1 MLSYLHV
8 KNFAIIDE
16 LEVSFGE
23 GLNILTGETGAG
35 KSVILGSINLALG
48 AKASGALIRTG
59 AQMAFVELVFDVD
72 AEKAE
77 KLAALDVFPEDGQVV
92 ITRRIQENKSTSK
105 INGETVT
112 LSQIKAVASLLLD
125 IHGQHEH
132 QSLLSNKNHL
142 AILDKY
148 CGKEAEDLLLQVKEK
163 LKEYKEL
170 KAEKQDLLA
179 KQDARELDFLEY
191 EINEIEELDIK
202 EGEEEELAASLR
214 KMTSGRKIYD
224 ALENAK
230 LHTGSDEGAGD
241 ALGRAVRELSSV
253 SSIDKDLED
262 FYSKALEIEELLRD
276 LNYGIADYAESCIY
290 DEEEMAETENRLD
303 AIRNVFN
310 KHGGS
315 YESAMKFFEEAS
327 EKVGKLRDLDNY
339 LLSLDKKIDKADNEL
354 KDICGRLS
362 KVRKENAKVLEKEI
376 TQALIDLNFLDVK
389 FSIGFTETE
398 GFTGS
403 GSDTVTFLIST
414 NPGEPL
420 RPLSEI
426 ASGGELSR
434 VMLAIKS
441 VMAEADEI
449 PTLIFDEIDTGI
461 SGRTAQKVA
470 ENMAKIAVTHQV
482 FAITHLAQIAA
493 MADVHF
499 LIEKGVSEDRT
510 ATSIR
515 KLEKSEQTG
524 ELARI
529 IGGARIT
536 DSVLESAAE
545 MKKLADEHKNT
556 IKSH

>member
-1 MLSYLHV
+1 LLSYLHV

-470 ENMAKIAVTHQV
+470 EKMAKIAVTHQV